1 MAMTMTGTRTVPAL
15 ALLALAGLLAA
26 CGTPTASG
34 SGASPSPSATRP
46 TATVERSD
54 LTSSTTTA
62 CELGHGESTPLEA
75 RAPGTLT
82 ALAAVGATVGEGQVL
97 YAVDTRPV
105 VRLTGAVPAWRDLGP
120 SSTDGADVQQL
131 EQALVDLG
139 YTTGLGLTVDEDWTA
154 STTTAVK
161 RWQKALGET
170 QTGTVR
176 LGDVVFTP
184 DDVRVAEH
192 PADLGAA
199 VEPGMPVL
207 GVGSPQQVVSCTL
220 RTSQAALAPVG
231 ATAHLTLPDGTT
243 TDGTVAAAELVTV
256 DEQQQLDV
264 SVTATGDAIG
274 ALLEGAPVQVVLDQ
288 VVATDVLVV
297 PVTALVALSGGG
309 YGVEKVLDDGST
321 RYVPVTAGGFA
332 GTSVEVSGD
341 DVAEGDEVVV
351 TP

>member
-1 MAMTMTGTRTVPAL
+1 MTRPTRTVPAP
-15 ALLALAGLLAA
+15 ALLALVGLLAA
-26 CGTPTASG
+26 CGAPAG
-34 SGASPSPSATRP
+34 LAPGAVPSASSTRP
-46 TATVERSD
+46 TATVARSD

-62 CELGHGESTPLEA
+62 CELGHGETTPLEA
-75 RAPGTLT
+75 RTEGTLT
-82 ALAAVGATVGEGQVL
+82 SLAAVGSTVGQGGVL
-97 YAVDTRPV
+97 YTVDTRPV
-105 VRLTGAVPAWRDLGP
+105 VRLAGAVPAWRDLGP

-139 YTTGLGLTVDEDWTA
+139 YTSGLALTVDEDWTA
-154 STTTAVK
+154 VTTVAVR
-161 RWQKALGET
+161 RWQKAVGVS
-170 QTGTVR
+170 QTGTVP

-184 DDVRVAEH
+184 GDLRVAEQV
-192 PADLGAA
+192 ADLGAR
-199 VEPGMPVL
+199 VEPGTPVL
-207 GVGSPQQVVSCTL
+207 GVGSTQQVVSCAL

-243 TDGTVAAAELVTV
+243 TDGTVSAAELVTV

-264 SVTATGDAIG
+264 SIAASGDAVG
-274 ALLEGAPVQVVLDQ
+274 VLLEGAPVQVVLDQ

-309 YGVEKVLDDGST
+309 YGLEKVLDDGST
-321 RYVPVTAGGFA
+321 QYVPVTAGAFA
-332 GTSVEVSGD
+332 GTDVEVSGG